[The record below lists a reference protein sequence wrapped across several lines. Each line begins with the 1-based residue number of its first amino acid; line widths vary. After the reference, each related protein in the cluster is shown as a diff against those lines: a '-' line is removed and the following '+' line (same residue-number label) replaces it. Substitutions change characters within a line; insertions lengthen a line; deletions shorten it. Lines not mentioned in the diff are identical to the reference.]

1 MNEPTG
7 NIVIVSNRLP
17 VRITQTGKK
26 PQLIPG
32 SGGLVTA
39 MAPVLRNRGGK
50 WIGWDGDK
58 SGKSHKKLFKKE
70 TTGIGYSLIPIS
82 LTPQEVEQYYEGFS
96 NATLWPLFHDF
107 LDRSQ
112 FQPENWH
119 TYCSVNRKFART
131 VAENSDEDDLIW
143 VHDYHLLLVG
153 KYLAELGVKRKTSLF
168 IHIPFPPWDLFMR
181 LPWGK
186 EIIAGILS
194 HDLVGFQTERDRWN
208 FVRCL
213 RRLFPCAIVS
223 GPQRNQLIE
232 HDGKITRIGAF
243 PISIDF
249 EGFDQLA
256 SSKEV
261 ADEAW
266 YIHERMPGR
275 KLVLGVDRLDYTK
288 GILERLKAFEIL
300 LEKHSDLRDK
310 INFIQVVVPSR
321 VDVKEYQ
328 EMKCTIDETVGRING
343 RFTYHDW
350 VPIYYIYRA
359 LSRTELVAYYRTSEI
374 ALITPL
380 KDGMNLV
387 AKEYC
392 ASSVETDGVLILS
405 EFAGAAPQL
414 GKSSLLVNPFNVEAV
429 ADKIYMAFHMPEGE
443 RKSRMRRL
451 RAEVRRNNIF
461 RWVEHFLSEVGS
473 PLPKPHTTTDNSP
486 LARRT
491 GRKHTSSKK
500 HKTPYPE
507 GGSIDNKT

>member
-1 MNEPTG
+1 MNKNQG

-17 VRITQTGKK
+17 VKISHTGKK
-26 PQLIPG
+26 PKLIPG

-39 MAPVLRNRGGK
+39 MAPVLRDRGGT
-50 WIGWDGDK
+50 WIGWAGDK
-58 SGKSHKKLFKKE
+58 SGKSYKKLFKRE

-82 LTPQEVEQYYEGFS
+82 LKPLEVEQYYEGFS

-107 LDRSQ
+107 LDRCQ
-112 FQPENWH
+112 FQPETWH

-131 VAENSDEDDLIW
+131 VAENSYQDDLIW

-153 KYLAELGVKRKTSLF
+153 KYLAELGVRRKTSLF
-168 IHIPFPPWDLFMR
+168 LHIPFPPWDLFMR
-181 LPWGK
+181 LPWAK
-186 EIIAGILS
+186 EITASLLN

-213 RRLFPCAIVS
+213 RRLFPGAIVS
-223 GPQRNQLIE
+223 GPQRYQLIE
-232 HDGKITRIGAF
+232 YDGKITRLGAF

-249 EGFDQLA
+249 DGFDRLA

-266 YIHERMPGR
+266 YIHERLPER

-300 LEKHSDLRDK
+300 LEKYPDLRDK

-321 VDVKEYQ
+321 IDVKEYQ
-328 EMKCTIDETVGRING
+328 DMKRTIDETVGRING

-350 VPIYYIYRA
+350 VPIYYIYRT

-380 KDGMNLV
+380 KDGMNLI

-405 EFAGAAPQL
+405 EFAGAAQQL
-414 GKSSLLVNPFNVEAV
+414 GKSSLLVNPFNVEEV
-429 ADKIYMAFHMPEGE
+429 ADKIYTAFHMPEEE

-461 RWVEHFLSEVGS
+461 RWVEQFLSEVGS
-473 PLPKPHTTTDNSP
+473 PLPKPHTRTDDLS
-486 LARRT
+486 LARLPRE
-491 GRKHTSSKK
+491 KPPSKK
-500 HKTPYPE
+500 SLNP
-507 GGSIDNKT
+507 